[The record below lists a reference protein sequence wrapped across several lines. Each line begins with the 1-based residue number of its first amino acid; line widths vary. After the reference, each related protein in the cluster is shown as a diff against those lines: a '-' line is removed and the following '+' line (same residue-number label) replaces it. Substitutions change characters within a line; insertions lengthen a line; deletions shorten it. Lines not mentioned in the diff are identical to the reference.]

1 MYGYGSAIE
10 AVKNITM
17 MNGQRGCLAI
27 QAIGLEVVKM
37 KTLEHAYQDFD
48 FEKLIDEQLIGSA
61 QQINAY
67 IECCQRY
74 IGQQKIALHWEG
86 KQGESSTWT
95 FEQLDEASGKLG
107 NYFKSLGIKK
117 GDCIAGLLP
126 RTPELLIT
134 VLATWRIGA
143 VYQPLFTAFE
153 SKAIE
158 HRTETAHTQ
167 FIVTNAEQRPKLN
180 NVKVPHILTV
190 QATHDADFW
199 AVIEQQSAVCEP
211 VMLSFDDHFL
221 MMFTSGTT
229 GLAKSVPVPLKAVL
243 AFKGYMTHAVDLRDE
258 DSFWNLA
265 DPGWAYGLYY
275 GITGPLSLGHS
286 IIMDERAFSVDNAL
300 QIIQKYKVSNLTGSP
315 TAFRMFFGFKE
326 KFDASI
332 KDHLR
337 VVSSAGEPLTPEVI
351 HWFSHDLNVNI
362 YDHYGQT
369 ELGMVVANHH
379 ALEHYKKVGSAGY
392 AIPGHRFAVL
402 NKENQEVELGGMGTL
417 AIDCSQ
423 SPLFWFTGYGG
434 NNRKSFV
441 GHYYLTGDTVRLNEQ
456 SGVDFIGRA
465 DDVITTSGYRV
476 GPFDVESTL
485 LECAEVLESAVVG
498 KPDLER
504 TEVVKAFVVLK
515 PQYVAST
522 ELMQKLQDYVRSRL
536 SKHAYPKEIEFVQ
549 NLPKTSS
556 GKIQRNLLKQQE
568 IAKAENLPKVG

>member
-1 MYGYGSAIE
+1 
-10 AVKNITM
+10 
-17 MNGQRGCLAI
+17 
-27 QAIGLEVVKM
+27 M
-37 KTLEHAYQDFD
+37 KTLEQAYRDFNY
-48 FEKLIDEQLIGSA
+48 EQQIAEQLIGSA
-61 QQINAY
+61 AQINAY
-67 IECCQRY
+67 TECCGRY
-74 IGQQKIALHWEG
+74 LGQNKTALIWEG
-86 KQGESSTWT
+86 KNGESESWS
-95 FEQLDEASGKLG
+95 FEQLDEASSQLA
-107 NYFKSLGIKK
+107 NYFKSLGLGK

-126 RTPELLIT
+126 RTPELLMTI
-134 VLATWRIGA
+134 LAAWRIGA

-158 HRTETAHTQ
+158 HRVETVHTKL
-167 FIVTNAEQRPKLN
+167 IVTNAEQRPKLN
-180 NVKVPHILTV
+180 SVKVPHILTV
-190 QATHDADFW
+190 NPAAASADANFAQALNNHPA
-199 AVIEQQSAVCEP
+199 ECEAA
-211 VMLSFDDHFL
+211 MLTFDDHFL

-243 AFKGYMTHAVDLRDE
+243 AFKGYMTHAVDLREE

-286 IIMDERAFSVDNAL
+286 IIMDERAFSVDHAL

-332 KDHLR
+332 KAHLR

-351 HWFSHDLNVNI
+351 HWFNHDLAVNI
-362 YDHYGQT
+362 YDQYGQT
-369 ELGMVVANHH
+369 ELGMVIANHH

-402 NKENQEVELGGMGTL
+402 DKNHEEVESGGIGTL

-423 SPLFWFTGYGG
+423 SPLFWFNGYGG
-434 NNRKSFV
+434 NNRKSFA

-456 SGVDFIGRA
+456 NGIDFIGRA
-465 DDVITTSGYRV
+465 DNVITTSGYRV

-485 LECAEVLESAVVG
+485 LECEEVLESAVVG
-498 KPDLER
+498 KPDPER

-515 PQYVAST
+515 AQYSSSLAL
-522 ELMQKLQDYVRSRL
+522 ELKLQEYVRSRL
-536 SKHAYPKEIEFVQ
+536 SKHAYPKEIEFVDV
-549 NLPKTSS
+549 LPKTSS

-568 IAKAENLPKVG
+568 MAKAQGIQKAG